1 MSFNL
6 IVLTV
11 AEAGQRGI
19 AALGKPLY
27 EHYCAPCHGLTG
39 RGNERN
45 IPALK
50 ALGITPRDHTQT
62 EMQQVTDEE
71 LYRAIADGRV
81 DQNQRAIMPGW
92 RYTLTPEQI
101 WHLIAYIRTLSQKD
115 P

>member
-1 MSFNL
+1 MTL
-6 IVLTV
+6 LVM
-11 AEAGQRGI
+11 AESGPRGI

-101 WHLIAYIRTLSQKD
+101 GHLIAYIRTLPKND